1 MKMKMK
7 KNGSIWYK
15 LQGGR
20 GMGCVEAARQG
31 VGHVAFNGAGGWAGQ
46 AACLSVL
53 PQGLLSAF
61 SLQLDVGQKPT
72 PSGDLQLSTLLAL
85 SVRRSSPLPPS
96 TPPSPLLSV
105 CLSLSLSVLSVC
117 AF

>member
-1 MKMKMK
+1 MLHARALAMFP
-7 KNGSIWYK
+7 S
-15 LQGGR
+15 R
-20 GMGCVEAARQG
+20 GEA
-31 VGHVAFNGAGGWAGQ
+31 WAGQ

-85 SVRRSSPLPPS
+85 SVRRSSPLPP
-96 TPPSPLLSV
+96 
-105 CLSLSLSVLSVC
+105 CCLSVLSVC